1 MKEFMN
7 SISYSNDAYVVE
19 NKSRFLISFNKYL
32 IYPLM
37 AGFKGFSLVFLMLIG
52 LKFISFL
59 FSADAFIVDLLDIM
73 LALTGFTLTF
83 IVDLLK
89 NFN

>member
-1 MKEFMN
+1 
-7 SISYSNDAYVVE
+7 
-19 NKSRFLISFNKYL
+19 
-32 IYPLM
+32 M
-37 AGFKGFSLVFLMLIG
+37 AGFQGFSLVFLMLIG